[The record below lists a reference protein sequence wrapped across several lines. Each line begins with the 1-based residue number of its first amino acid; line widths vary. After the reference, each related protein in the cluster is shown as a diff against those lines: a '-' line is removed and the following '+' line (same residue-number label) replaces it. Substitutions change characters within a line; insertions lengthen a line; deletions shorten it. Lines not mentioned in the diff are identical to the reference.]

1 MTYGFE
7 IARTTFKNLEDKG
20 IGVPLPG
27 IIFKLPPM
35 LSKAE
40 QDSLKVERDEFL
52 KESGYERKRKRGATG
67 LGLAQSAFLRALDVR
82 GFDISDYLA
91 ICKGDYI
98 VSFKTNQWCLIKND
112 KVLHSQLYGAGS
124 IKIID
129 KYCKV

>member
-52 KESGYERKRKRGATG
+52 KESGYERKRKRKYYT
-67 LGLAQSAFLRALDVR
+67 LDM
-82 GFDISDYLA
+82 
-91 ICKGDYI
+91 
-98 VSFKTNQWCLIKND
+98 
-112 KVLHSQLYGAGS
+112 
-124 IKIID
+124 
-129 KYCKV
+129 